1 MWVEGNHDSDLPDGI
16 PGTPCF
22 EVVLDNMVF
31 RHEVETSETLAQVIG
46 HYHPKKRTTIIRRR
60 YSGKCFTNNE
70 NVFVMP
76 AFGQFTGGLD
86 IDEEVM
92 LTLLPKRSR
101 QVFMLYDNIIF
112 KV

>member
-1 MWVEGNHDSDLPDGI
+1 
-16 PGTPCF
+16 
-22 EVVLDNMVF
+22 
-31 RHEVETSETLAQVIG
+31 
-46 HYHPKKRTTIIRRR
+46 
-60 YSGKCFTNNE
+60 
-70 NVFVMP
+70 MP